1 MFKLILVSGE
11 PQDAEYILK
20 PGENIIGR
28 SRSNDIKVS
37 AMDVSGRHTRLLV
50 ENGAVF
56 VENLSQ
62 YGTFVDTEP
71 VEGRVAIRAGSVL
84 KIGKTT
90 ELQLKAVESQRPG
103 PVAVD
108 DDGPVTGAAVHAD
121 EGPATGDEG
130 PLHVPP
136 SAPPP
141 VKAAVAASADFDDAL
156 TVDAGGGSYEGEE
169 GATRAMHT
177 RAATPDE
184 IQILKDHETRRAKR
198 KLVTVISTVA
208 VLLALGVI
216 FRPRRPPPELVIE
229 WTKNKQGVYQHRFE
243 PGISGGLAKGEY
255 DLRYPDN
262 GTFKKSD
269 MVGGYVMSG
278 FLGRNL
284 DVPVRIILQ
293 EENDLRLASMTQ
305 EQIVSDWV
313 EMCTGSGGVWRFN
326 EPSKLAVFFGDKNG
340 IPYTRIT
347 YLRDDGGSWF
357 GVANVFRH
365 GRRRI
370 VARAEAPAVDQVRVE
385 ELLSSRLVYVADELQ
400 FSYWTYTPGLARVAV
415 EEELREVRHEL
426 ERMAPG
432 TWMSIDKQLC
442 ALLSR
447 VVPQQDTVSEKE
459 CLRLLAKLR
468 ESEALWFNSQQLAFE
483 SYKFR
488 GDLKMARKVSV
499 LTKGVFSEMSDQ
511 RFYTV
516 RKWSLEP

>member
-20 PGENIIGR
+20 PGDNIIGR

-62 YGTFVDTEP
+62 YGTFIDTEP
-71 VEGRVAIRAGSVL
+71 VEGRVEIKAGSVL

-90 ELQLKAVESQRPG
+90 ELQLKTVASHQ
-103 PVAVD
+103 PVPDAL
-108 DDGPVTGAAVHAD
+108 DDGPATGAVACAD
-121 EGPATGDEG
+121 EGPATGDESE
-130 PLHVPP
+130 PHHPPP
-136 SAPPP
+136 SPP
-141 VKAAVAASADFDDAL
+141 VKAPAAAAADFDDSL
-156 TVDAGGGSYEGEE
+156 TVDAGGGSYDGEE

-184 IQILKDHETRRAKR
+184 IQILKDHESRRAKH
-198 KLVTVISTVA
+198 KVITIISAIV

-216 FRPRRPPPELVIE
+216 FRPRRPAPELVIE
-229 WTKNKQGVYQHRFE
+229 WTKNKQGVYQHLFE
-243 PGISGGLAKGEY
+243 PGVSGGLNKGEY

-269 MVGGYVMSG
+269 TVGGYMLSG
-278 FLGRNL
+278 YVGRDL

-293 EENDLRLASMTQ
+293 EEVDLRLASMTQ
-305 EQIVSDWV
+305 DQIVSDWV
-313 EMCTGSGGVWRFN
+313 EMCSGSGGVWRFN

-357 GVANVFRH
+357 GVASVFRH

-370 VARAEAPAVDQVRVE
+370 VARAEAPAVEQVRVE

-400 FSYWTYTPGLARVAV
+400 FSFWPYTPGLARVAV
-415 EEELREVRHEL
+415 QDELKEVRHEL

-447 VVPQQDTVSEKE
+447 VVPQQDTEAEKE